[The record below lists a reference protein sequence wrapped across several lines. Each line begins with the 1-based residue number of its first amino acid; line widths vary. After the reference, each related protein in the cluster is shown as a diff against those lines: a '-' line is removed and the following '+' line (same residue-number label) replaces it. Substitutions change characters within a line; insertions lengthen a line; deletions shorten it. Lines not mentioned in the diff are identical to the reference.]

1 MEMRIKGQAVEV
13 SKPRN
18 GTRCHLCGEPI
29 GDHGFVKTYTTREPV
44 VYVHKEC
51 LRQRGYHETFKT
63 PSGEERPVFDV
74 NAKATTK
81 EQVLFTPEVEF
92 ADPYSAWTDARKAH
106 FVAQT
111 GCYVERDCTVGGEAH
126 PLTRLSFHGLCKW
139 YEALEKMVDM
149 TPNNC
154 GHHLNFGWY
163 GMTAR
168 NVEDLK
174 ENAAVL
180 FASVESWMYNNRDK
194 TKQIFGRFF
203 SEYAEDDS
211 YYVHGSWL
219 NLSNCW
225 NDETARI
232 EFRLPHYVNAKQMT
246 HCAFLCKEWV
256 KTLRKFAAGTID
268 SAKASREMVKALEKH
283 AEGKATYQRPEQ
295 NKDGYNY

>member
-1 MEMRIKGQAVEV
+1 MEMQIKGQTVEV

-29 GDHGFVKTYTTREPV
+29 GEHGFVKTYTTREPV

-51 LRQRGYHETFKT
+51 LIQRGYHETFKT

-92 ADPYSAWTDARKAH
+92 ADPYSAWTDERKAH

-139 YEALEKMVDM
+139 YETLSKMVDM
-149 TPNNC
+149 TPSNC
-154 GHHLNFGWY
+154 GHHMNFGWY
-163 GMTAR
+163 GMTR
-168 NVEDLK
+168 
-174 ENAAVL
+174 ENMQYIYEYRANL
-180 FASVESWMYNNRDK
+180 FLPVSEWLRVHEQETIR
-194 TKQIFGRFF
+194 IFGRYFDTYCEIDGY
-203 SEYAEDDS
+203 S
-211 YYVHGSWL
+211 HGSWI
-219 NLSNCW
+219 NLDCNKV
-225 NDETARI
+225 RI
-232 EFRLPHYVNAKQMT
+232 EFRLPHFASPKQIT

-268 SAKASREMVKALEKH
+268 STKASCEMVKALEKH

-295 NKDGYNY
+295 NKDGYSY